1 MRTTIINTCSSPS
14 WHINTCHNNCFLFSE
29 GLIMLNQITSENTA
43 LTAVLTYRLIGSP
56 MYIAE
61 RYTPTE
67 RDKLQSRIDEFRA
80 YQSQD
85 VKGNWLA
92 NKYDKDGLVDY
103 MVVSFEKPSN
113 APFFSIAFSHN

>member
-1 MRTTIINTCSSPS
+1 M
-14 WHINTCHNNCFLFSE
+14 F
-29 GLIMLNQITSENTA
+29 NQITSDNTA

-61 RYTPTE
+61 RYSPAQ

-85 VKGNWLA
+85 AKGNWIP
-92 NKYDKDGLVDY
+92 NTYDKDGLIDY
-103 MVVSFEKPSN
+103 MVVSFEKPSD
-113 APFFSIAFSHN
+113 APFFSIAFSHK